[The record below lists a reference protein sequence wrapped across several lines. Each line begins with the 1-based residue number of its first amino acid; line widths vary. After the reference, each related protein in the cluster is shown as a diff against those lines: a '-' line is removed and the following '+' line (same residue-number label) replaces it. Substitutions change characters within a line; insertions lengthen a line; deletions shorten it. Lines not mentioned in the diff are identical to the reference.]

1 MWVLDHRNNVERTS
15 SSTKDGHCESP
26 GKAREA
32 PVRWSV
38 WPVHPQKPRSLHLL
52 TQCSAMERHAE
63 QQSEEK
69 EDVPRDSPNT
79 RWTPNITWKYRHV
92 TFVDLMKRHLF
103 ERIKLFEI
111 TKLML
116 LWLCYNLLKC
126 NQITYPFT
134 ITDSIGLIG
143 WKNNMYMYII
153 HCGSRICKS
162 SFLKVCTTWYIL
174 VFATEY

>member
-32 PVRWSV
+32 SVRWSV

-79 RWTPNITWKYRHV
+79 RWTPNIPWKYRHV

-134 ITDSIGLIG
+134 ITHWFDWLNEGEKITCTCI
-143 WKNNMYMYII
+143 
-153 HCGSRICKS
+153 
-162 SFLKVCTTWYIL
+162 SFIAALEFWR
-174 VFATEY
+174 FAQLGIF